1 MYLHIYAG
9 ILFFSHH
16 PHNVQFAVEPI
27 IYPSF
32 HCSDINVVIYLVIFL
47 FSNHGL
53 LSRLHSDLCEQGSS
67 LWTLVFSLLSDHTCF
82 LCSVSER
89 RNSLGSD
96 VLFLGKSH
104 PLFDFIH
111 ELYRTESNEV
121 RNPTPSVSIHFS
133 QINQSKLY
141 LFTSFH
147 TIKIQLK
154 VLYTLKTENKQKYT
168 HASPWLHP
176 LITPPSLHHDL
187 YIDIDTQPSYRNT
200 GAKNK

>member
-1 MYLHIYAG
+1 MFYSQTGAFYVFAYICRYS
-9 ILFFSHH
+9 FFQASSPTVCSRTH
-16 PHNVQFAVEPI
+16 

-32 HCSDINVVIYLVIFL
+32 HCSDINVVIYLFIFL

-53 LSRLHSDLCEQGSS
+53 LSRLPSDLCEQGSS
-67 LWTLVFSLLSDHTCF
+67 LWSEHLIFPLFSDHTCF
-82 LCSVSER
+82 LSSVSER

-154 VLYTLKTENKQKYT
+154 VLYTFKTENKQKYT
-168 HASPWLHP
+168 HASP
-176 LITPPSLHHDL
+176 
-187 YIDIDTQPSYRNT
+187 
-200 GAKNK
+200 

>member
-1 MYLHIYAG
+1 MQIFF
-9 ILFFSHH
+9 FFSHH
-16 PHNVQFAVEPI
+16 PHHVQFAVEPI
-27 IYPSF
+27 FTLFF
-32 HCSDINVVIYLVIFL
+32 HCSDINVVIYLFIFL

-53 LSRLHSDLCEQGSS
+53 LSRLHSDLCEQGGS
-67 LWTLVFSLLSDHTCF
+67 LWTLVFSLLSDHTSF
-82 LCSVSER
+82 LSSVSER

-121 RNPTPSVSIHFS
+121 RCPTPSVSIHFS

-168 HASPWLHP
+168 HASPWQHP
-176 LITPPSLHHDL
+176 LIIPAPWPIHR
-187 YIDIDTQPSYRNT
+187 YRHP
-200 GAKNK
+200 AIIQKHWR

>member
-1 MYLHIYAG
+1 MWSFIS
-9 ILFFSHH
+9 LFFCFLIMGFS
-16 PHNVQFAVEPI
+16 PVYTQTCVSRVAVCE
-27 IYPSF
+27 
-32 HCSDINVVIYLVIFL
+32 HL
-47 FSNHGL
+47 F
-53 LSRLHSDLCEQGSS
+53 
-67 LWTLVFSLLSDHTCF
+67 FSLLSDHTCF

-176 LITPPSLHHDL
+176 LIIPVPWPIHR
-187 YIDIDTQPSYRNT
+187 YRHP
-200 GAKNK
+200 AIIQKHWR